1 MSAAKSLEA
10 DIEERVT
17 MRLELSQ
24 LRDVVNCLVRDL
36 KNHMEEEEEER
47 KQLETKLTILIG
59 LMILSLSGVDLV
71 TMIQIVKGF

>member
-1 MSAAKSLEA
+1 MTKSLEA

-24 LRDVVNCLVRDL
+24 LRDAVHCLARDL
-36 KNHMEEEEEER
+36 KAHMDEEEEER
-47 KQLETKLTILIG
+47 KQLENKLTVLIG
-59 LMILSLSGVDLV
+59 LMILSLSGVDLM

>member
-17 MRLELSQ
+17 MRLELIQ
-24 LRDVVNCLVRDL
+24 LRDVVSSLVRDL